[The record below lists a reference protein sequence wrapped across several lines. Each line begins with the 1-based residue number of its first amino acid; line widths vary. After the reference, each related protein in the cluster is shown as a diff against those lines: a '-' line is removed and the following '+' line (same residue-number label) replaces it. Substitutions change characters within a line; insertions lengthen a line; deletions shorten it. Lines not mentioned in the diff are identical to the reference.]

1 MKIVDCCR
9 EQDVLDALTSGRWPD
24 RADEDLR
31 IHVATC
37 AICADVVDVAGA
49 LLPLIEVRND
59 EPGDARIPS
68 SAVMW
73 WRAQMRARQEAAREA
88 ARPITV
94 AQVVASVSAIALT
107 VTALVALSP
116 WFGGLLRGWMSGV
129 RDAAASNLASL
140 QAPSG
145 LLAQGGLLP
154 AVIIGIVVWLVLAPV
169 AIYLVVADD

>member
-24 RADEDLR
+24 RTDEELR

-49 LLPLIEVRND
+49 LLPLIDVQND
-59 EPGDARIPS
+59 EPGDMRIPS

-94 AQVVASVSAIALT
+94 AQVIASVSAIALT
-107 VTALVALSP
+107 ISAAVALSP
-116 WFGGLLRGWMSGV
+116 WFGGLLRGWMSGL
-129 RDAAASNLASL
+129 RGAAASDL
-140 QAPSG
+140 APSA
-145 LLAQGGLLP
+145 LLAHGWMLP
-154 AVIIGIVVWLVLAPV
+154 ALVMGIGIWLVLAPL
-169 AIYLVVADD
+169 AIYFAVADD